1 VRLDTYI
8 AQHHPGI
15 TRSRAKRLIEGGNVR
30 VNGAVFIKAA
40 HDIKA
45 SDRIEINIPP
55 PTPLETAP
63 ENIPLKIL
71 YEDKDIIVVNKPAY
85 MVVHPAA
92 GNKCGTLV
100 NALLHHCRDLSG
112 IGGVERPGIVHR
124 LDKGTSGIIVVAKN
138 DNAHKNLS
146 DQFKAR
152 SVKKRY
158 CALVFGKV
166 PNESGKILTPIGRHP
181 TDRKKMSVKTRHG
194 RIAETDYDVTKRY
207 GNDLTLVDIKLR
219 TGRTHQI
226 RVHFSHMGH
235 PLVGDDLYGGRAV
248 KRLKASNACHFRES
262 VNPMSPLDAR
272 FHGDDMSKKLYNLIK
287 IFPRP
292 FLHAYKLGFD
302 HPRTGKR
309 MEFSVEMPQDM
320 TSLLKKLDAILR
332 AKPEESP
339 ACD

>member
-1 VRLDTYI
+1 MRLDTYI

-152 SVKKRY
+152 SVKKNKPPKCRPPVR
-158 CALVFGKV
+158 L
-166 PNESGKILTPIGRHP
+166 PIYP
-181 TDRKKMSVKTRHG
+181 
-194 RIAETDYDVTKRY
+194 
-207 GNDLTLVDIKLR
+207 
-219 TGRTHQI
+219 
-226 RVHFSHMGH
+226 
-235 PLVGDDLYGGRAV
+235 
-248 KRLKASNACHFRES
+248 
-262 VNPMSPLDAR
+262 
-272 FHGDDMSKKLYNLIK
+272 KKLL
-287 IFPRP
+287 
-292 FLHAYKLGFD
+292 
-302 HPRTGKR
+302 
-309 MEFSVEMPQDM
+309 
-320 TSLLKKLDAILR
+320 
-332 AKPEESP
+332 
-339 ACD
+339 